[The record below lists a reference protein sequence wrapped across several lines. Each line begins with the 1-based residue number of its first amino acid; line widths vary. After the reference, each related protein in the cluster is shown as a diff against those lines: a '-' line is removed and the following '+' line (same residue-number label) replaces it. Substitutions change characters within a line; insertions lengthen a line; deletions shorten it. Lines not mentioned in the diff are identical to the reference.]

1 MTSANYWTGI
11 LLCLCAALLGAFPL
25 HADSASDAA
34 QLDQYFRRSTL
45 EIATPDARLHKFNV
59 WLADDPNR
67 RERGLMFVKRL
78 ADNDGMLFIYEEAQ
92 PINMWM
98 KNTYIPL
105 DMLFVAADGKVIR
118 VAANTQPLSLQTIE
132 SGGPA
137 LAVIELKAGTA
148 ARLRIGKGARVMH
161 GVFGSK

>member
-1 MTSANYWTGI
+1 
-11 LLCLCAALLGAFPL
+11 
-25 HADSASDAA
+25 
-34 QLDQYFRRSTL
+34 
-45 EIATPDARLHKFNV
+45 
-59 WLADDPNR
+59 
-67 RERGLMFVKRL
+67 
-78 ADNDGMLFIYEEAQ
+78 
-92 PINMWM
+92 MWM